1 MFLGGPFKRFAA
13 WIRALFQDIQ
23 HVCRVTLAIKKIKDV
38 ANTEAEVWSIA
49 SFWNDAVAKHGER
62 TALIYKNKHFTFA
75 QVDKITNRHAR
86 IALASGAKT
95 GTAVAPSMENSPEVI
110 FWIFGLAKIGVPVA
124 LINSTIKGA
133 GLAQC
138 LKSCKAE
145 WLIYSKEME
154 HQVASFSDS
163 PESQKSI
170 LQLLCTSE
178 MNDDSVSSEP
188 IPAGKQNSARH
199 SDAALHVFTS
209 GTTGLPKAAKISHL
223 RYYGSSLI
231 FPRLLQ
237 LQKTDVLCCPL
248 PLHHSS
254 AIVLGLGLCLHNG
267 IPFLFQKKFS
277 TSSFWTACVD
287 NKVTIIQ
294 HIAELCRYLTMA
306 PCREE
311 ETKHSTRLALGNGLK
326 QDVWRKFQQRF
337 SISRVV
343 EFYAASEANV
353 GLVNLFGKVG
363 AIRRLLPLIKGKFPG
378 KLLRFDCNTGEP
390 CRNAQGQCAECKEN
404 KVGEFVGMINPTDP
418 TQRFDGYSDSK
429 ETEKKIP
436 MNVLKVGDKCFR
448 SGDLMTKDECGHV
461 YFVDRIGDTF
471 RWKGENVS
479 TSQVESTLL
488 QSGVKECSVYGIC
501 VDGCK
506 GKAGVAQIKVD
517 DIKNT
522 PLAEIEEALSTNLP
536 EHARLVFLLFTEKE
550 IATTTTFKYQ
560 KEEFALQGLQ
570 PDDGSLAAEDA
581 VLCVRKRHSNGAFLK
596 MTNETKNGI
605 MDGSI
610 RL

>member
-1 MFLGGPFKRFAA
+1 
-13 WIRALFQDIQ
+13 LFQDIQ
-23 HVCRVTLAIKKIKDV
+23 YISRVILAIKKIKDV
-38 ANTEAEVWSIA
+38 ANTESEVWSIV
-49 SFWNDAVAKHGER
+49 SFWNDAVTKYGER
-62 TALIYKNKHFTFA
+62 TSLIYNNKRFTFT
-75 QVDKITNRHAR
+75 QVDNITNRHAR
-86 IALASGAKT
+86 IALASGIKT
-95 GTAVAPSMENSPEVI
+95 RAVVALSMENSPEVI

-124 LINSTIKGA
+124 LINSTIKGS

-138 LKSCKAE
+138 LKTCKAE

-154 HQVASFSDS
+154 HQVASFLDS
-163 PESQKSI
+163 PESQKSMV
-170 LQLLCTSE
+170 QLLCTSE
-178 MNDDSVSSEP
+178 INDDSVSSEP
-188 IPAGKQNSARH
+188 IPAGKQNSTRY
-199 SDAALHVFTS
+199 SDTALHIFTS

-231 FPRLLQ
+231 FSRLLQ
-237 LQKTDVLCCPL
+237 LHKTDVLYCPL
-248 PLHHSS
+248 PLYHSS

-277 TSSFWTACVD
+277 TSSFWTACID
-287 NKVTIIQ
+287 NKVTVIQ
-294 HIAELCRYLTMA
+294 YIGELCRYLTMA

-311 ETKHSTRLALGNGLK
+311 ETKHSIRLALGNGLK
-326 QDVWRKFQQRF
+326 KDVWRKFQQRF
-337 SISRVV
+337 FISRVV

-363 AIRRLLPLIKGKFPG
+363 AIGRLSPLIKGKFPG
-378 KLLRFDCNTGEP
+378 KLLRFDYNTGEP
-390 CRNAQGQCAECKEN
+390 YRNEQGQCVECQEN
-404 KVGEFVGMINPTDP
+404 EVGEFVGMINPTDP
-418 TQRFDGYSDSK
+418 TQRFDGYSDSE
-429 ETEKKIP
+429 ETEKKIL

-448 SGDLMTKDECGHV
+448 SGDLMTKDEYGYV

-501 VDGCK
+501 VDGYE
-506 GKAGVAQIKVD
+506 GKAGMAQIKVD

-536 EHARLVFLLFTEKE
+536 EYARPVFILFTEKE
-550 IATTTTFKYQ
+550 IATTTTFKYR
-560 KEEFALQGLQ
+560 KEAFASQGLH
-570 PDDGSLAAEDA
+570 PDDCSLSAEET
-581 VLCVRKRHSNGAFLK
+581 VFYVRKRDSNGTFLK
-596 MTNETKNGI
+596 MTNEIKNGI